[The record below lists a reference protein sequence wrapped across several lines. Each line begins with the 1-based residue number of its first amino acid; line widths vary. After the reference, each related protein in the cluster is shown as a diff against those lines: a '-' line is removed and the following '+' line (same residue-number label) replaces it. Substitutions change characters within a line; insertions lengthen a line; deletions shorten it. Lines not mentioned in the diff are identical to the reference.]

1 MRIRNNKVNVF
12 LSDDEKFI
20 LKKDSSKLNLSQS
33 EYIRNL
39 IIGYK
44 IKIPEVKEEQK
55 PKKDEYIIENIV
67 KALEENINC
76 LIKVKNKFHHLGYF
90 EDEQAIATKIEY
102 YKIPHLKNICL
113 KTIKTMQTSIVFILN
128 YFNNL

>member
-1 MRIRNNKVNVF
+1 MPKTKR
-12 LSDDEKFI
+12 
-20 LKKDSSKLNLSQS
+20 DSSKLNLSQS

-39 IIGYK
+39 IIGYE
-44 IKIPEVKEEQK
+44 IKFQEVKEEQK

-90 EDEQAIATKIEY
+90 EDEREIGTKIEY
-102 YKIPHLKNICL
+102 LKLQNTTLKKYIPNIEND
-113 KTIKTMQTSIVFILN
+113 KDNVI
-128 YFNNL
+128 

>member
-1 MRIRNNKVNVF
+1 MRIRNNKINVF

-20 LKKDSSKLNLSQS
+20 LKRDSSKLNLSQS

-39 IIGYK
+39 IIGYE
-44 IKIPEVKEEQK
+44 IKIPKVKEEQK

-76 LIKVKNKFHHLGYF
+76 LIKVKNKFHYLGYF
-90 EDEQAIATKIEY
+90 ENEQAIGTKIEAL
-102 YKIPHLKNICL
+102 KIQKSE
-113 KTIKTMQTSIVFILN
+113 IKEYLSSIRN
-128 YFNNL
+128 DKDNAG